1 MLLKVGELARRSGI
15 TVRTLHYY
23 DSIGL
28 LIPSA
33 RSDAGYRLYNRA
45 DITRLHH
52 IQALRRMGVTLAEVG
67 ALLARSGLALPAVIE
82 QQIAMLDRQLV
93 QITALR
99 GRLQHMHTQLTMG
112 NEPELNDWLTT
123 LESMTMYDK
132 YFTADELAQLP
143 FYQADEARNQEWK
156 EMVSSVHMLME
167 SGINAE
173 DPRVQAIARRW
184 MRTLERDTAGNPA
197 FLTRL
202 NAMHADEPLMREQTG
217 ITPAMTD
224 YVTRAFAETKL
235 EIYRKYLDE
244 QEYAYVRAH
253 YFDRM
258 QEWPGLIARFQQA
271 MREAVPAESEQ
282 ARQLAAHWLEL
293 FRSYAGDNPAT
304 QMRIRQAMEQE
315 PVLTEGTW
323 LTPPLLAYLRECIA
337 QLIPRHSM

>member
-28 LIPSA
+28 LVPSA

-45 DITRLHH
+45 DVARLHH

-67 ALLARSGLALPAVIE
+67 AILERSDLALPTVLE
-82 QQIAMLDRQLV
+82 RQIAMLNQQLA

-99 GRLQHMHTQLTMG
+99 DRLQTMQLQLTAG
-112 NEPELNDWLTT
+112 DEPDLNDWLTT
-123 LESMTMYDK
+123 LELMTMYDK

-143 FYQADEARNQEWK
+143 FYQADTQRQQEWAV
-156 EMVSSVHMLME
+156 MVQQVRELMAN
-167 SGINAE
+167 GTPVQ
-173 DPRVQAIARRW
+173 DPLAQRIARRW
-184 MRTLERDTAGNPA
+184 MLTLERDTAGNPA

-202 NAMHADEPLMREQTG
+202 NAMHADEPSMREQTG

-224 YVTRAFAETKL
+224 YITRAFAETKL
-235 EIYRKYLDE
+235 AIYQKYLSE
-244 QEYAYVRAH
+244 EEYAYVRQH

-258 QEWPGLIARFQQA
+258 QEWPALIVRLQSALNDGIA
-271 MREAVPAESEQ
+271 PDSAH
-282 ARQLAAHWLEL
+282 ARQLAADWLVL

-304 QMRIRQAMEQE
+304 QMKIRQAMEQE
-315 PVLTEGTW
+315 PTLSEGTW
-323 LTPPLLAYLRECIA
+323 LTPPLLEYLREA
-337 QLIPRHSM
+337 LANLMRDR